1 MRTLLLTVPLLVLAA
16 CGSTHPLAGHW
27 HEQKQAGI
35 SLNFDDK
42 SDKFLG
48 HGHGTDHSSHD
59 HLRGTYRLEG
69 AALEI
74 QGSWDGTGEAVH
86 WKGTLNGGQIEF
98 RPADKPD
105 FSPVR
110 FVRR

>member
-16 CGSTHPLAGHW
+16 CGSSHPLAGHW
-27 HEQKQAGI
+27 HEQKQDGI

-59 HLRGTYRLEG
+59 HLHGTYRLEG

-74 QGSWDGTGEAVH
+74 KGTWEETKEEVH